1 MTGRPGPPTHTPW
14 TVVPAQAAS
23 PSIRFVADGRAYEP
37 SGSRADEFVTVFG
50 ELPEGPAFTPRL
62 VVQFNA
68 QLTGPDGSTTYA
80 QAQLD
85 YPVDTER
92 VHETEYM
99 VLLYGMTRAEVPVGT
114 AITHVGQAQP

>member
-1 MTGRPGPPTHTPW
+1 MTGRPGPPTHTLW

-50 ELPEGPAFTPRL
+50 ELPEGPDLHAATGRP
-62 VVQFNA
+62 VQP

-99 VLLYGMTRAEVPVGT
+99 VLLYGMTRAEVPSER
-114 AITHVGQAQP
+114 